1 MKDVGEAA
9 KLSVGLRELG
19 NCAEKHSERDTHRL
33 LVGKYKLA
41 LPIPLRQVICKTGL
55 DPTDSMNFPVLHL
68 RDWCRFLIR
77 SNNFHVLSG
86 LVRPN
91 PVREKAIWE
100 SFWARYRAVE
110 PAHPIYKLAAEN
122 KLELGNCAATLLHG
136 DEGRGRKR
144 SAFFVLSFRSV
155 LGRGCQVE
163 SRGVKPV
170 VKSYLKQKLNFRGS
184 TLTNRYMVGVLPK
197 DMYTSNEGVLNSL
210 LEVGANEAEYMAYTG
225 IPDNRTGERKFMML
239 LNVIGDWPFLVRS
252 GNLVRNYGTV
262 QKRLNLR
269 SDPTGICHLC
279 QAGKKNVPWDSFSSR
294 NPRWLETE
302 LVEPPFRAE
311 PIFSNVPHP
320 PGKLA
325 AFFAFDLFHAFHIGT
340 GKAFLG
346 SCLALLSQYEAG
358 SNIDLRFE
366 NLTKRYKTWCGEHK
380 RTSHI
385 KRLTPESLGWES
397 SSVFPNGNWHKG
409 GLTQVLMDFVE
420 DILCN
425 NPADYA
431 HDYQLTKA
439 GQAAKAINEFFRIL
453 YGSEAWL
460 SRDVALLCGELV
472 LRFLRRYAD
481 IAGHAHRNGQAFWA
495 LYPKMHILQHTGI
508 SLLNLAKKCSLIPNP
523 LLHSVQC
530 DEDYVGRPSRTSR
543 RVDVRLVVQ
552 RVIERHLQRAYAD
565 YVACGYLRE
574 PK

>member
-9 KLSVGLRELG
+9 SRSVGLGELG
-19 NCAEKHSERDTHRL
+19 RCAEKHSERDTHRL

-41 LPIPLRQVICKTGL
+41 LPIPLRHVTCKTGPDSSDTL
-55 DPTDSMNFPVLHL
+55 DYPVLHL
-68 RDWCRFLIR
+68 RDWCKFLIR

-86 LVRPN
+86 LVRPDAL
-91 PVREKAIWE
+91 REKAIWN
-100 SFWARYRAVE
+100 SFWERYRHIE
-110 PAHPIYKLAAEN
+110 PTHPIYALAAEN
-122 KLELGNCAATLLHG
+122 KLDLGNCAAILLHG

-144 SAFFVLSFRSV
+144 TAFFVLSFRSV

-163 SRGVKPV
+163 SRGAKLVAKP
-170 VKSYLKQKLNFRGS
+170 YLKQKLNFRGS

-197 DMYTSNEGVLNSL
+197 DMYSSNDEVLNSL
-210 LEVGANEAEYMAYTG
+210 MRVAAEEAEYMAYTG
-225 IPDNRTGERKFMML
+225 MPDNRTGERKFMML

-252 GNLVRNYGTV
+252 GNLVRNYATV
-262 QKRLNLR
+262 QKRLDLR
-269 SDPTGICHLC
+269 SDPTGICHIC

-294 NPRWLETE
+294 NPKWLETE
-302 LVEPPFRAE
+302 LVESPFREE

-325 AFFAFDLFHAFHIGT
+325 AFYAFDLFHAFHIGT

-346 SCLALLSQYEAG
+346 SCLALLSRYEAG
-358 SNIDLRFE
+358 SNIDLRFAC
-366 NLTKRYKTWCGEHK
+366 LTKRYKTWCGEHK
-380 RTSHI
+380 KTSHI
-385 KRLTPESLGWES
+385 KRLTPESLNWES
-397 SSVFPNGNWHKG
+397 SSVFPNGNWSKG
-409 GLTQVLMDFVE
+409 GLTQVLMEFVE

-460 SRDVALLCGELV
+460 TPDVAMLCGELV

-481 IAGHAHRNGQAFWA
+481 LAADAHRNGQAFWA
-495 LYPKMHILQHTGI
+495 LYPKMHILQHTGVT
-508 SLLNLAKKCSLIPNP
+508 LLKFAKECSWIPNP
-523 LLHSVQC
+523 LLFSVQC
-530 DEDYVGRPSRTSR
+530 DEDYVGRPSRLSR
-543 RVDVRLVVQ
+543 RVSAKLCVQ
-552 RVIERHLQRAYAD
+552 RVIERHLQRAYSE
-565 YVACGYLRE
+565 YIACGYLRE